1 MSDFVNELAILYV
14 KNHCDKDTSPAEM
27 LEIYLSA
34 CDEIREHHRDIKEE
48 KLNSY

>member
-1 MSDFVNELAILYV
+1 MSDFVHELAILYV

-27 LEIYLSA
+27 LETYLSA
-34 CDEIREHHRDIKEE
+34 YNEIKKHQRDIKEE

>member
-14 KNHCDKDTSPAEM
+14 KNHCNKDTSPAEM

-34 CDEIREHHRDIKEE
+34 CDEIRQYNRDIKEE

>member
-1 MSDFVNELAILYV
+1 MSDFVQELAILYV

-27 LEIYLSA
+27 LEMYLSA
-34 CDEIREHHRDIKEE
+34 YDEIKVHKRDIREE